1 VSVLYVAEWKHGV
14 VVANAAAWSLCVCEC
29 CPLAGPCVVVE
40 CGPCAAALPIAP
52 SLPSKAAT
60 SLSLN
65 QSHVPGDFRAWRAQQ
80 KKKQRPWCWASPAH
94 KHQLRAPVTARRAAA
109 CSARTLSRRTNVRHS
124 LACPKIFVHPACA
137 RLSTINVGDPP
148 SSLAVRRPP
157 APSSP
162 ANAAPAGRPLCFR
175 RAPDPILATV
185 PGVAALSATHPATPS
200 PARLRDGLTNV
211 GPMSQQTDA
220 QANTSPPASVRSTT
234 PPHPGHGAA
243 QPESD
248 QEAVTPKTLAQTGRS
263 KTAPNVQE
271 STLWKSSIDR
281 PQLSERDSIFATTY
295 LAADSP
301 TSSPRT
307 SARQLHHDDAP
318 EHSLSAMAA
327 PAPLQRRLI
336 DPPVFRRK
344 QSVHPPPALNHHHQL
359 LATHF
364 NSPTPTAG
372 TRSDD
377 TRRSPPPFMSP
388 VDSPV
393 HRATV
398 SRLPD
403 VQSAL
408 NGVMENSEER
418 KRNIA
423 WRGGKP
429 VAFKGTGAP
438 ETSSVNGDSEKKIDV
453 TLANIEQPSTARSRK
468 ASHYL
473 RVFKD
478 ADGGED
484 QKPRD
489 SRTKERRQGERRLL
503 ALHEDGQARSSSNE
517 TSALTEQLQRLSRP
531 PSAAP
536 SPQTGP
542 TEGYFEKVPAPQ
554 SETGPSA
561 HSSHKEPA
569 SVPDAASYKRP
580 LPHYVLDEIRSIA
593 NLTPGAQP
601 GSSFSRSL
609 PTSAVE
615 KFDAHISTTAARQ
628 HQPEEPTDYFQS
640 RAEESAERSPTS
652 EEEDSEREQ
661 ISSALYFPHRRLK
674 TSEQLPDETQ
684 DSEAEAE
691 GNQAKSFSQPGKAA
705 GGWAEGEALRAPQ
718 EVEISLQSQDTNQCL
733 YGDIH
738 APAPLEHHEEEPLNA
753 TNVDALSAESETESL
768 AESTHSLLGYES
780 SATDDL
786 GTTPTATTHLKEA
799 KAKPAHIPQPGAP
812 VDAVELKPYDH
823 QVGGHSTVYRFS
835 KRAVCKQLNNR
846 ENEFYETLE
855 QHHPE
860 LLDFLP
866 RYDSILAVWSCGT
879 ETSSYLQVL
888 SMFRTSLTLSF
899 YLGTLGF

>member
-1 VSVLYVAEWKHGV
+1 
-14 VVANAAAWSLCVCEC
+14 
-29 CPLAGPCVVVE
+29 
-40 CGPCAAALPIAP
+40 
-52 SLPSKAAT
+52 
-60 SLSLN
+60 
-65 QSHVPGDFRAWRAQQ
+65 
-80 KKKQRPWCWASPAH
+80 
-94 KHQLRAPVTARRAAA
+94 
-109 CSARTLSRRTNVRHS
+109 
-124 LACPKIFVHPACA
+124 VHPGFA
-137 RLSTINVGDPP
+137 
-148 SSLAVRRPP
+148 RRPP
-157 APSSP
+157 TAGERGPSATLTRCHSQPAPSRALP
-162 ANAAPAGRPLCFR
+162 AARTAGRRPLTPPQLAFRCASAAPTDR
-175 RAPDPILATV
+175 ILAPTV

-220 QANTSPPASVRSTT
+220 QANTSPPASVRSST
-234 PPHPGHGAA
+234 PLHPGHGSA

-307 SARQLHHDDAP
+307 SARQLHPDDDAP
-318 EHSLSAMAA
+318 EHPLSAMAA
-327 PAPLQRRLI
+327 PAPLQRRLM

-344 QSVHPPPALNHHHQL
+344 QPSHTPAVLDDHHQL

-364 NSPTPTAG
+364 NSRTPTAG
-372 TRSDD
+372 TRLDD
-377 TRRSPPPFMSP
+377 TKRSPPPFMSP
-388 VDSPV
+388 VESPV
-393 HRATV
+393 QRATIP
-398 SRLPD
+398 RLPD

-408 NGVMENSEER
+408 NGVIENSEER

-438 ETSSVNGDSEKKIDV
+438 EASTMNGDIEKKIDV

-503 ALHEDGQARSSSNE
+503 ALHEDGQARSKSNE
-517 TSALTEQLQRLSRP
+517 PSALPEQLQRLSRP
-531 PSAAP
+531 SSAAP
-536 SPQTGP
+536 SPQAGP
-542 TEGYFEKVPAPQ
+542 TESYFEKVPTPR
-554 SETGPSA
+554 SETGSSA
-561 HSSHKEPA
+561 HSNHKEPA
-569 SVPDAASYKRP
+569 SVPDVSSYKRP

-593 NLTPGAQP
+593 NLTPGIQH

-615 KFDAHISTTAARQ
+615 KFDAHISTTAARH

-640 RAEESAERSPTS
+640 RVEESAERSPTS

-674 TSEQLPDETQ
+674 TSEQPSSETQ
-684 DSEAEAE
+684 DREAEAE
-691 GNQAKSFSQPGKAA
+691 GNQAKSFSHPGKAA
-705 GGWAEGEALRAPQ
+705 GGWAEGEVLRTPQ

-733 YGDIH
+733 HGDIP
-738 APAPLEHHEEEPLNA
+738 APAPLEHEDEEPLNA
-753 TNVDALSAESETESL
+753 TNVDALSAESETESR

-786 GTTPTATTHLKEA
+786 GTTPTATTHIKEA
-799 KAKPAHIPQPGAP
+799 KAKPAAIPQPGAP

-866 RYDSILAVWSCGT
+866 RYDFIIAVWSCET
-879 ETSSYLQVL
+879 ETSRYLQRLPV
-888 SMFRTSLTLSF
+888 FRTRLTLCF
-899 YLGTLGF
+899 YSGILAF